1 MTQLIPELPQT
12 LEKEDL
18 VSNIRTLISQ
28 RVGIAVEHITLD
40 CNFFDDLGL
49 DWLEVVEL
57 IVLIEQEFPDLVVAD
72 DAHLACLDD
81 IIRNIQVRDNTAKN
95 DAAWLEEQYAPL
107 RLVT

>member
-28 RVGIAVEHITLD
+28 RLGIAVEHITLD

-49 DWLEVVEL
+49 D
-57 IVLIEQEFPDLVVAD
+57 
-72 DAHLACLDD
+72 
-81 IIRNIQVRDNTAKN
+81 
-95 DAAWLEEQYAPL
+95 
-107 RLVT
+107 